1 MTIKKLRGNGAFT
14 TKNMW
19 RIDCGFQRLA
29 TMPDQDKY
37 CEVGPGARTYVNLY
51 NRFPVKFQDSAA
63 SQDASDVYS
72 HLMSQLRSDLK
83 RALQARLKG
92 ATAHSEKRMCRRLLE
107 GYTDTLEGCQF
118 RACESWK
125 AVNFWVTRHPR
136 YLRAGSQDA
145 DDPEEAKAAV
155 PQDGDSDTDAS

>member
-1 MTIKKLRGNGAFT
+1 MMTIKKLRGNGACT

-19 RIDCGFQRLA
+19 RIHCGFQRHA

-37 CEVGPGARTYVNLY
+37 CEVGPGARRYVNLY

-83 RALQARLKG
+83 RALRLVSKV
-92 ATAHSEKRMCRRLLE
+92 RRPTQRSACAGTSLR
-107 GYTDTLEGCQF
+107 TTLTPLKAANSG
-118 RACESWK
+118 RA
-125 AVNFWVTRHPR
+125 
-136 YLRAGSQDA
+136 RAGRLSTF
-145 DDPEEAKAAV
+145 
-155 PQDGDSDTDAS
+155 G